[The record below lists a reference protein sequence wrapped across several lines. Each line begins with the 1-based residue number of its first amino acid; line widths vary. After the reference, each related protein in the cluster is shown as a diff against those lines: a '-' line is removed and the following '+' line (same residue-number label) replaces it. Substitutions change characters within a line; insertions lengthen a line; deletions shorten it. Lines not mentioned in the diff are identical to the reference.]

1 MNSFHRFSAVSL
13 ATLSLSS
20 SYVFADETKTLSNI
34 VVTATKLEQDAFDL
48 PMSIDKVGR
57 SEIQD
62 GQLRMTLSE
71 SLSRVPGL
79 TAQNRNQ
86 MAQDPQI
93 SSRGFGARSS
103 FGVRGIRVYVDGIP
117 LSMPDGIGNPG
128 SVDLGIID
136 SIEVMRGPFSAM
148 YGNSSGGVI
157 QMLTAKPDAQPS
169 VSIDV
174 LGGTYGTQRTSTE
187 ASGIQKGIDYL
198 INYSDFSSDG
208 FRTQSASDKQQATAK
223 LGFKLTEDTK
233 LSTLINWFDQNAQ
246 DPGGL
251 VRKAASRE
259 PSAFVSPTQV
269 ATSLGATQANTRV
282 TRSNTQIGTNLE
294 SKIDGSNVFN
304 LIAYAGTRQ
313 NAQYLSTS
321 GTSAVGRL
329 SSIDRTYSGT
339 ELKYSNKGL
348 LFSKPYIVTYGL
360 AYGQMEDKRLDQPAS
375 SGVITGAT
383 ATRNEKQSAN
393 NLDQYIQS
401 TWSLADMWDLHAG
414 LRHTSLKLKIEDNP
428 GLPATGNANL
438 SFAKTTPVVG
448 LVYKVSPT
456 LNIYGNA
463 GRGFETPTLT
473 EITYVD
479 PTNSALGPRQYF
491 LPSKSSNFELGT
503 KWFPSD
509 ESFISAAFFRINT
522 NNEIVTEKLQ
532 GSTASYKNAGATKR
546 DGLELSAQTT
556 LPYGLSLMAAYTLLN
571 ANFESQFTTAATSTT
586 AAKTVK
592 AGNAIPGTYRHQ
604 TFAELGWKYEPWGF
618 RTALN
623 ASYSSNVQ
631 VDDINSDS
639 APSFTTYNLRASFT
653 QKKDSFQFTEYV
665 TVNNL
670 TDVQYI
676 GSVKVNDA
684 NSRFFEPAAGQS
696 WIVGAKVVY
705 KF

>member
-1 MNSFHRFSAVSL
+1 MNSFHRLTAVSL
-13 ATLSLSS
+13 AILSLTS
-20 SYVFADETKTLSNI
+20 SYVFADETKALSNI

-48 PMSIDKVGR
+48 PMSIDKVGK

-136 SIEVMRGPFSAM
+136 SIEVMRGPFSSM

-157 QMLTAKPDAQPS
+157 QMLTAKPDTQPS
-169 VSIDV
+169 VAIDV

-348 LFSKPYIVTYGL
+348 FFSKPYIVTYGL

-393 NLDQYIQS
+393 NFDQYIQS

-479 PTNSALGPRQYF
+479 PTNAALGPRQYF

-509 ESFISAAFFRINT
+509 ESVISAAFFRINT

-639 APSFTTYNLRASFT
+639 APSFTTYNLRASFS
-653 QKKDSFQFTEYV
+653 QKRDAFVFTEYLA
-665 TVNNL
+665 VNNL

-684 NSRFFEPAAGQS
+684 NSRFFEPAAGKT
-696 WIVGAKVVY
+696 WILGAKVIY